1 MDKRRRCTPD
11 YPIGVQQETSTLG
24 VRRFDTCRNQIS
36 EAQRVMV
43 QRVFRSQEDFKGSE
57 TDCEG
62 Y

>member
-11 YPIGVQQETSTLG
+11 YPTGVQQETSALG

-43 QRVFRSQEDFKGSE
+43 QRVFRS
-57 TDCEG
+57 
-62 Y
+62 